1 MTKGV
6 FIKKQE
12 SLQGNTSLTI
22 LQDEI
27 KTTMKVTHAKAI
39 ILEQIRKLTKKD
51 SEAVIRYADYQ
62 KDQAEKE
69 KKGRKRRLKQ
79 VT

>member
-1 MTKGV
+1 
-6 FIKKQE
+6 
-12 SLQGNTSLTI
+12 
-22 LQDEI
+22 
-27 KTTMKVTHAKAI
+27 MKVTHAKAI

-51 SEAVIRYADYQ
+51 SEAVMRYAGYQ
-62 KDQAEKE
+62 KDKAERE

>member
-1 MTKGV
+1 MQCFVDNHTGRD
-6 FIKKQE
+6 
-12 SLQGNTSLTI
+12 
-22 LQDEI
+22 QDNDEN
-27 KTTMKVTHAKAI
+27 HSCRGI

-51 SEAVIRYADYQ
+51 SEAVMRYAGYQ
-62 KDQAEKE
+62 KDKAERE

>member
-1 MTKGV
+1 
-6 FIKKQE
+6 
-12 SLQGNTSLTI
+12 
-22 LQDEI
+22 
-27 KTTMKVTHAKAI
+27 MKVTHAEAI

>member
-1 MTKGV
+1 M
-6 FIKKQE
+6 
-12 SLQGNTSLTI
+12 TI

-27 KTTMKVTHAKAI
+27 KTTMKITHAEAI

-51 SEAVIRYADYQ
+51 SEAVMRYAGYQ
-62 KDQAEKE
+62 KDKAERE